1 MSKTVSEQPP
11 PPGSTA
17 GRGKPAR
24 DEGMMGSSFR
34 ILKVRGI
41 SIGAHWS
48 WLLVFGLISW
58 SLSAE
63 LFPRTYPDL
72 SRRSYLIMGVAA
84 AAIFFGSIVLHE
96 LGHAFRALKEGMKV
110 GDITLWLFG
119 GVARF
124 EGMFPSP
131 GAEFRVGIAGPVVS
145 LLLAIGFAVIAW
157 AGGLLDLP
165 AQIRGVSEYLAM
177 INGAV
182 LAFNLVPAL
191 PLDGGRVLRSWL
203 WQRQRS
209 FTAATMSAAKAGK
222 LFAYILMTIGIAGFF
237 TRAVTGG
244 VWLVFLGFF
253 ILQAAEA
260 EVQYAL
266 ISRAFRPYKVRD
278 LMTPAPAVVAPDLA
292 IPRFL
297 DLVGTKG
304 HSTYPVTDD
313 LGGLL
318 GLISMRLVNQQP
330 PADRGGLLIRDV
342 MLPGEDVPVLDP
354 DTPMMDA
361 LSALRSGPGRAVVV
375 DQGRV
380 VGILSMADVARSL
393 ELEQARAAIAEPGA
407 RTAGFAVWVVVA
419 LLMALAAASFYQP
432 PLAVVSPAPAIDITD
447 DITITGIDAEEPN
460 GRYLLLAV
468 ALGQTNTLGTLLAV
482 IDPTKDVIPLSAV
495 VPEGISAPEFDR
507 QQSNLFAESQLLAAA
522 AAAQAAGLDVA
533 LKGTGA
539 KVVELVPGSPA
550 SEVLRRDDVIVA
562 VNGAP
567 LTLASDLR
575 ELISTRSPGTRF
587 TLSVERGGRRIDVEV
602 TSVRLDAQMGAA
614 PGIGVL
620 VETRDF
626 DVDLPFEIDFK
637 ELEVGG
643 PSAGLAYALAIADML
658 DPEDFAEGRNVAASG
673 TIQADGRVGPVGGL
687 NQKAE
692 AAEDADADILLVPQD
707 EVGSIRGPDVK
718 LHGVDTLQEAI
729 TVLEKT

>member
-11 PPGSTA
+11 PPGSAA

-48 WLLVFGLISW
+48 WLLVFGLVSW
-58 SLSAE
+58 SLSTE

-84 AAIFFGSIVLHE
+84 AAIFFGSIILHE
-96 LGHAFRALKEGMKV
+96 LGHAFQALREGMKV

-124 EGMFPSP
+124 EGMFASP
-131 GAEFRVGIAGPVVS
+131 GAEFRVAIAGPVVS
-145 LLLAIGFAVIAW
+145 LVLAIGFFAVSW

-165 AQIRGVSEYLAM
+165 AQIRGVSEYLAR

-203 WQRQRS
+203 WKRQRS
-209 FTAATMSAAKAGK
+209 FMAATMSAAKAGK
-222 LFAYILMTIGIAGFF
+222 LFAYILMTVGIMGFF
-237 TRAVTGG
+237 TSAVTGG

-266 ISRAFRPYKVRD
+266 IRRAFLPYKVRD

-304 HSTYPVTDD
+304 HSTFPVTDD
-313 LGGLL
+313 LGRLL
-318 GLISMRLVNQQP
+318 GLISMRLVNKQP
-330 PADRGGLLIRDV
+330 PAERGSLLIRDV

-393 ELEQARAAIAEPGA
+393 ELEQARAGVAEPGA

-419 LLMALAAASFYQP
+419 LLMALAAGSFYQP

-447 DITITGIDAEEPN
+447 DITITGVEAQQPN

-482 IDPTKDVIPLSAV
+482 IDPSKDVIPLSAV

-522 AAAQAAGLDVA
+522 AAAQSAGLDVA

-550 SEVLRRDDVIVA
+550 SKVLRQDDVIVA

-567 LTLASDLR
+567 LMLASDLR

-587 TLSVERGGRRIDVEV
+587 TLSVERRGRRIDAEV
-602 TSVRLDAQMGAA
+602 ASARLDAQMGAA

-626 DVDLPFEIDFK
+626 DVDLPFEIEFK
-637 ELEVGG
+637 DLEVGG

-658 DPEDFAEGRNVAASG
+658 DPEDLAEGRNVAASG

-692 AAEDADADILLVPQD
+692 AAEDADADILVAPQD
-707 EVGSIRGPDVK
+707 EVGSIRSPDVK

-729 TVLEKT
+729 TVLEIT